1 MNDSPIFD
9 NYPIT
14 GNLGQLMP
22 LDRVSNNFA
31 RHLKMLDI
39 PHTCFHDL
47 RHTHASDSDLLT
59 RNCSV
64 LTVSKRLGHASP
76 NITLQVYAHLMPNA
90 DEEMMAG
97 FNDEHLRY
105 KSTDN

>member
-9 NYPIT
+9 NYPLS
-14 GNLGQLMP
+14 GKLGELMP
-22 LDRVSNNFA
+22 GDRVSDHFK
-31 RHLKMLDI
+31 RHAAKLDI
-39 PHTCFHDL
+39 PHTRFHDL
-47 RHTHASDSDLLT
+47 RHTHASDLLT

>member
-1 MNDSPIFD
+1 MNGSPIFD

-22 LDRVSNNFA
+22 PDRVSNNFA

-39 PHTCFHDL
+39 PYTRFHDL
-47 RHTHASDSDLLT
+47 RHTHASDLLT

-64 LTVSKRLGHASP
+64 LNVSKRLGHASP

-97 FNDEHLRY
+97 FNDEHLRC
-105 KSTDN
+105 KSIDN